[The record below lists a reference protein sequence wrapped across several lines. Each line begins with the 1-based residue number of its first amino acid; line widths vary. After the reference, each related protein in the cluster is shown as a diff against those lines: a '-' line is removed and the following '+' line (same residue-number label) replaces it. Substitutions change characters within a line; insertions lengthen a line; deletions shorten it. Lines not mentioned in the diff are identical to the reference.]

1 MGNGG
6 MRILGLSL
14 CFGTV
19 LGTPE
24 PSAPVFAS
32 EPGTLAAITAQDIP
46 VHLGFVRATGYPPAT
61 YTLSAAATLPDE
73 VRVFVGEVDVSLPAF
88 VSSANVETISVQV
101 LAPYT
106 GSITLTLTA
115 TNGESPDA
123 EAEAIVPID
132 VEAPAPV
139 WSPTSFSVELPVVA
153 PVAIGELVVVDGAD
167 TIEVIAL
174 PDKGIYYIDDGD
186 DTPLIVSDTF
196 PVSDLP
202 LLTGESDGDTG
213 AVTGPLTLEAQG
225 DGGAT
230 EIDITISIA
239 VAAAPVITDR
249 DFEIEEGTEAPIN
262 FGLTDMPTDGSA
274 TVENTTTGGPAVII
288 KYEDLSA

>member
-1 MGNGG
+1 MALVLA
-6 MRILGLSL
+6 LGLY
-14 CFGTV
+14 
-19 LGTPE
+19 LGGNMGLPRE
-24 PSAPVFAS
+24 AAPVFAS
-32 EPGTLAAITAQDIP
+32 EPGTLDAITAQDIP
-46 VHLGFVRATGYPPAT
+46 VNLGFVNATGYPPAT
-61 YTLSAAATLPDE
+61 YTLSASATLPDE
-73 VRVFVGEVDVSLPAF
+73 VRIFVGEVDVSLPAS

-139 WSPTSFSVELPVVA
+139 WSPTSLSVELPVVA
-153 PVAIGELVVVDGAD
+153 PVVIGELVVDGAD
-167 TIEVIAL
+167 TIEIIAL

-186 DTPLIVSDTF
+186 DTQLIVSDTF
-196 PVSDLP
+196 PASDLA

-213 AVTGPLTLEAQG
+213 AVTGLLTLEAQG

-239 VAAAPVITDR
+239 AAAGPVITDR

-262 FGLTDMPTDGSA
+262 FNLTDMPTDGSA
-274 TVENTTTGGPAVII
+274 TVENTTTGGAAVII